1 MFNIMSNTYRL
12 VNPTI
17 DGEMKTSLKMNNSM
31 LAGKAFYK
39 NLSQHF
45 NNHIPEYYF
54 SIQKGNSH
62 TGKYYHFKVT
72 EKKNG
77 SEVKFNIEPY
87 IITNTDN
94 ISKFETKLNNFK
106 SKQAQ
111 TGGRKPAKKG
121 SKKKP
126 KKHRKKY
133 DSESDSDSSED
144 FYVKAQS
151 YKPDIVPPVYY
162 YWYDTGLYDIDYLY
176 APTWYP
182 YTTPY
187 MFYTN

>member
-1 MFNIMSNTYRL
+1 MSNTYRL

-77 SEVKFNIEPY
+77 NEVKFNIEPY
-87 IITNTDN
+87 VITNTEK
-94 ISKFETKLNNFK
+94 ISNFESKLNNFK

-111 TGGRKPAKKG
+111 IGGKKPTKKS
-121 SKKKP
+121 SKKKR
-126 KKHRKKY
+126 KTHKKKY
-133 DSESDSDSSED
+133 DSDSSDSDSSED

-162 YWYDTGLYDIDYLY
+162 YWYDTGLYDLDYYY
-176 APTWYP
+176 APTWYS
-182 YTTPY
+182 YTTPFMY
-187 MFYTN
+187 YPLY